1 MKIII
6 VAALLACVLSVTAGR
21 RYGNDDGY
29 GDGPPRRGWNPRRY
43 HHYHHR
49 RCEGYRG
56 GDYFCE
62 DKMIGCHVSAKDI
75 HGMSKPLA
83 ALSRKVVGH
92 DIGPKL
98 VPMLKIVDALIK
110 MKLTKPV
117 IVPLINLST
126 KTLVAG
132 GTVEKL
138 LGQDVKRALRGPS
151 FRHRQQ
157 VTLYCVLTQVA
168 NPCLA
173 CKLTRTLT
181 LAFNGLLSKIKL
193 LKPVMKLVNK
203 LILMVPGLLKSLK
216 VVTKLVKNYL
226 FRC

>member
-1 MKIII
+1 
-6 VAALLACVLSVTAGR
+6 
-21 RYGNDDGY
+21 
-29 GDGPPRRGWNPRRY
+29 
-43 HHYHHR
+43 
-49 RCEGYRG
+49 
-56 GDYFCE
+56 
-62 DKMIGCHVSAKDI
+62 MIGCHVSAKDI

-83 ALSRKVVGH
+83 DLSRKVVGH

-138 LGQDVKRALRGPS
+138 LGQDVKRALRGPT

-216 VVTKLVKNYL
+216 VVTKLVKKLLVSLLGPKTKDHRKLDEICKQVNATAKKGL
-226 FRC
+226 KGFLGGALGLLG